1 MAAIMPRR
9 VDLSDGEPSSRVRG
23 SAIKG
28 EGSNDDAG
36 SSMGS
41 GCCCEGELASFNRGR
56 QR

>member
-28 EGSNDDAG
+28 EGSNNDAG